1 MNAQHNLPA
10 PCEFPS
16 GEVDSTNSALIY
28 ELVAVIY

>member
-16 GEVDSTNSALIY
+16 GEVDSTNSALIC
-28 ELVAVIY
+28 ELVAVNY